1 MYGRIVR
8 TSGHAPVR
16 LADNEARKFVMVFG
30 PSGLKRI
37 KGRGAFD
44 AMVELGHAP
53 RSILRELARGSK
65 FFLVTF
71 QRPSRLH
78 RATWHGVIEACVEH
92 YPDFA
97 PALRA
102 ALPALRKHPL
112 SHFEAAAGGFSFADA
127 HAGGVQDERF
137 LTPERFAAS
146 AQTPADV
153 RRFLFNVLHLNE
165 LFTGDGRTLR
175 HDGQPGVRE
184 YVSSNVDITSL
195 KNVKVVPLDC

>member
-8 TSGHAPVR
+8 STLDAPVR
-16 LADNEARKFVMVFG
+16 LADNDARKFVMVFG
-30 PSGLKRI
+30 PSGLRRI
-37 KGRGAFD
+37 AGKSAFD

-53 RSILRELARGSK
+53 CSIRRELARGKK

-71 QRPSRLH
+71 DRPPRLH
-78 RATWHGVIEACVEH
+78 RATWNGVIEACVEH

-102 ALPALRKHPL
+102 ALPELRKRPL
-112 SHFEAAAGGFSFADA
+112 SDFEADAGGWSFADA
-127 HAGGVQDERF
+127 HAAGADDERF
-137 LTPERFAAS
+137 YTLERFAAS

-165 LFTGDGRTLR
+165 LFTGDGCTLR

-184 YVSSNVDITSL
+184 YVTPNVDIASL